1 MLNPAQAQA
10 VHATG
15 GCLLITAPPGSGKTT
30 VLKERA
36 VFLLRSNPAAK
47 LAAVT
52 FTADAA
58 GELKERIL
66 DTCPELE
73 DRLIAGTFHSLCKR
87 QLERNGSRFMLVSES
102 QRFELIKRA
111 HAEIV
116 KGKTELSLEEAL
128 LGIDSIKSKADPII
142 DPINPNS
149 VACYEIFVRYQALL
163 KQMGAAD
170 FSDLMIDAVKGMKSG
185 AIAPLDVKFLLIDE
199 FQDTD
204 DVQYSWAKA
213 HFRRGVEV
221 SVVGDDDQAIYGWRN
236 ALGFEGMERFRLET
250 NASHISLNTTYR
262 CAREILYPAATLI
275 SNVKARVEKD
285 IQTANKGKGVVIT
298 QGYDTAEDEMKAMV
312 DAINASGTRKG
323 WAILARS
330 NKQLTDVSAFFLNKV
345 DNFIQTGGVNFWE
358 MRGPSLFLG
367 VCNSLIHGNMIGV
380 DELLR
385 RCGVGENRIEA
396 LHARHQSASP
406 NALRNFI
413 EEGKGAGGKGKDTI
427 SKLSV
432 LIGDWK
438 KNTDNGQ
445 IKSTLSG
452 IGIFIKENARLSDS
466 QKIGLMSERDAGYID
481 HCVKHLSAMRGPLY
495 SRMIAVKSEKEVGED
510 AVRLMTLHSAKGLE
524 FKYVWMMGCEEGIIP
539 SKQSTNMDEERRL
552 FYVGMTRAIEK
563 LICSYTMEKDKQKSR
578 FLIEAGL

>member
-36 VFLLRSNPAAK
+36 VFLLRNNPEAK

-66 DTCPELE
+66 ASCPGLE
-73 DRLIAGTFHSLCKR
+73 DRLIAGTFHALCKK

-116 KGKTELSLEEAL
+116 KGKTELSLEDAL
-128 LGIDSIKSKADPII
+128 LGVDAIKSKADPII
-142 DPINPNS
+142 DPLNPNS
-149 VACYEIFVRYQALL
+149 VVCYEIYERYQALL
-163 KQMGAAD
+163 RQMGGSD

-185 AIAPLDVKFLLIDE
+185 VIAPLDVKFLLIDE

-204 DVQYSWAKA
+204 DVQYAWAKA

-262 CAREILYPAATLI
+262 CAREILFPAATLI

-285 IQTANKGKGVVIT
+285 IQTANKGKGVIIT
-298 QGYDTAEDEMKAMV
+298 QGYQTAADEMMAMV

-330 NKQLTDVSAFFLNKV
+330 NKQLSDVSAFFLDKV
-345 DNFIQTGGVNFWE
+345 DKFIQTGGVNFWE
-358 MRGPSLFLG
+358 LPGPSVFLG

-385 RCGVGENRIEA
+385 RSGVGESRIEA
-396 LHARHQSASP
+396 LHTRHQSSSS

-413 EEGKGAGGKGKDTI
+413 DEGRRSGGKGKDTI

-432 LIGDWK
+432 LMGDWK
-438 KNTDNGQ
+438 RNMDNGEVGM
-445 IKSTLSG
+445 TLWG
-452 IGIFIKENARLSDS
+452 IGRFIKENVRLSDN
-466 QKIGLMSERDAGYID
+466 QKIGLMSERNAGYID
-481 HCVKHLSAMRGPLY
+481 HCVNHLCKMKGPL
-495 SRMIAVKSEKEVGED
+495 SGRMIAIKSEKEVGED

-552 FYVGMTRAIEK
+552 FYVGMTRAIDK
-563 LICSYTMEKDKQKSR
+563 LICSYTMDKNKQKSR